1 MGYKI
6 VMQIEIRLFATFRE
20 FLPPG
25 SSMFAFTKSYDG
37 QPTVADI
44 ITELQLPESIPKI
57 IIVNGIH
64 ATRDRVLQDGD
75 VLSIFPPVAGG

>member
-1 MGYKI
+1 
-6 VMQIEIRLFATFRE
+6 MQIEIRLFATFRE

-25 SSMFAFTKSYDG
+25 SSAFSFTRSYEEET
-37 QPTVADI
+37 TVARI
-44 ITELQLPESIPKI
+44 VEELKLPGNIPKI

-75 VLSIFPPVAGG
+75 VVSIFPPVAGG